1 MSLVNILILKELQ
14 LMEASGS
21 TSTRRR
27 ATKSS
32 GTTSAKTA
40 KEGPEKVLDFELDKE
55 TKGAVRFAEVPAK
68 GEEAYVRTFYMRK
81 ELWQELGEAE
91 DLELTITAVTK

>member
-1 MSLVNILILKELQ
+1 MSLVNTLILKELQ

-27 ATKSS
+27 ATKAS
-32 GTTSAKTA
+32 GTTSAKA

>member
-1 MSLVNILILKELQ
+1 
-14 LMEASGS
+14 MEASGS

-27 ATKSS
+27 AAAKPS
-32 GTTSAKTA
+32 GTTSAKAT
-40 KEGPEKVLDFELDKE
+40 KDNGPEKVLDFELDKE

-81 ELWQELGEAE
+81 ELWQELGEPE
-91 DLELTITAVTK
+91 DLELTITPVSK

>member
-1 MSLVNILILKELQ
+1 
-14 LMEASGS
+14 MEASGS

-27 ATKSS
+27 SAAKSS
-32 GTTSAKTA
+32 GSTTKA
-40 KEGPEKVLDFELDKE
+40 KENGPEKVLDFELDKE

-81 ELWQELGEAE
+81 ELWQELGEPE
-91 DLELTITAVTK
+91 DLELTVAAVTK

>member
-1 MSLVNILILKELQ
+1 
-14 LMEASGS
+14 MEASGS

-27 ATKSS
+27 AATKSS
-32 GTTSAKTA
+32 GTTSAKA

-81 ELWQELGEAE
+81 ELWQELGEPE
-91 DLELTITAVTK
+91 DLELTITPVTK

>member
-1 MSLVNILILKELQ
+1 
-14 LMEASGS
+14 MEASGS

-27 ATKSS
+27 SGTKSS
-32 GTTSAKTA
+32 GTTNASKAKD
-40 KEGPEKVLDFELDKE
+40 KGPEKVLDFELDKE

-81 ELWQELGEAE
+81 ELWQELGEPE
-91 DLELTITAVTK
+91 NIEITLTPTEE

>member
-1 MSLVNILILKELQ
+1 
-14 LMEASGS
+14 MEASGS

-27 ATKSS
+27 SGATKSS
-32 GTTSAKTA
+32 GNAASKS
-40 KEGPEKVLDFELDKE
+40 KGPEKVLDFELDKE

-81 ELWQELGEAE
+81 ELWQELGEPE
-91 DLELTITAVTK
+91 NIEITLTPTE